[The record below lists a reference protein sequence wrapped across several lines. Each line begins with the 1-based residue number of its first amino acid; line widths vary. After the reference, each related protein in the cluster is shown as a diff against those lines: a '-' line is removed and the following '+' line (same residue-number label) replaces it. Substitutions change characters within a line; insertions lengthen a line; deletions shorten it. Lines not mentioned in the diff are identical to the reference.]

1 MGAAALADGVHYF
14 LLSPVDAIERE
25 GNMSPAL
32 ASWIA
37 AHGQRVAT
45 YPSDVYGTVQLWHVP
60 ASPYDP
66 EADAIYV
73 SGGVYI
79 NTAGSHCGGYTVTDG
94 FYSAYQSHGGKQVLG
109 DPLSR
114 PGSGPDGREQLFD
127 GMVLAVSRPGSSAVR
142 AVPVVAT
149 LAKDSPAAYRR
160 AKLPPVDLHASTAT
174 RRGWLTN
181 PAIKHAYL
189 GGKQLTDASYAAAV
203 QRYGEPLGPPVSVPG
218 AGIRQAFAD
227 AVLQAPLRG
236 GSVRTVAVTPV
247 ALTAGVLH
255 LPARAL
261 VPQPPPPLPDPD
273 PPGPP
278 EPTSAETFAAALG
291 ATMLLYGPV
300 VGVLARRRAGDWS

>member
-1 MGAAALADGVHYF
+1 M
-14 LLSPVDAIERE
+14 
-25 GNMSPAL
+25 
-32 ASWIA
+32 
-37 AHGQRVAT
+37 AT
-45 YPSDVYGTVQLWHVP
+45 FPSDIYGTVQLWHVP

-66 EADAIYV
+66 VANVIDV
-73 SGGVYI
+73 SGGVYV
-79 NTAGSHCGGYTVTDG
+79 NTAGSRCGGYTVTNG
-94 FYSAYQSHGGKQVLG
+94 PQGLFYSAYQSHGGKQVLG

-114 PGSGPDGREQLFD
+114 PGSGPDGRDQLFD
-127 GMVLAVSRPGSSAVR
+127 GMVLAVSRPGSSVVR
-142 AVPVVAT
+142 ALPVVAT

-160 AKLPPVDLHASTAT
+160 AKLPPVDLHANAAT
-174 RRGWLTN
+174 RRRWLTN
-181 PAIKHAYL
+181 PAIRRAYL
-189 GGKQLTDASYAAAV
+189 DGNQLTDGSYAAAG

-218 AGIRQAFAD
+218 VGVRQAFAD

-236 GSVRTVAVTPV
+236 GSVRTLAVTPV

-300 VGVLARRRAGDWS
+300 VGVLARRHAGGWS